1 MQQPS
6 GNQTVAA
13 VIFAMKRLLFSFC
26 FFVIN
31 VFAFSQVRI
40 DWQQCYGSMGMDQ
53 ANRLVKKH
61 NGYRITGCV
70 GERSGMITIPLESC
84 SWIIDI
90 DETGNVVK
98 EISLDCYARRD
109 EDFFAD
115 YYRVYDYALG
125 LPPNELGKEQ
135 LGIKKLDANGDA
147 VWETL
152 VGCENKAFWYF
163 VHGVSTP
170 DGGVIASTTTQ
181 WGGGDITNYYGW
193 NDAWVVK
200 IDSLGRLEWETTLG
214 TENSE
219 FPECF
224 INASDG
230 GYYVGISGDPGYVG
244 SIPVCRVPS
253 TDEFDVLFIKL
264 DTDGSL
270 LWSRCYGGSKWDVIA
285 QIVELEDG
293 FLLVCSS
300 ESDDRDAEGAGY
312 HLGYINNH
320 PAYGQTS
327 DIWLVRTDLDG
338 NIVWSHCFGGTGQD
352 LPTKAFQNEDGG
364 FTVFGSTCSIDGDAQ
379 SSQNL
384 HFPWDEYVYLKL
396 WVFRTDADGNLLWE
410 RALGTKMG
418 RYIYLEDVVK
428 LSDRE
433 YTILATAEPPAEGC
447 EGDFSCTN
455 WDNFLCGYDSYW
467 VLHITD
473 IFDYDDVEEGKVE
486 ETSVSLYPNPT
497 QGLLTVSGKGLR
509 QVSLY
514 NLFGQQV
521 AAIPSYNSINAMVDT
536 SGFAAGIYIVRVH
549 TENGV
554 YLKRVVVAK

>member
-1 MQQPS
+1 MKHFLLS
-6 GNQTVAA
+6 LLISLT
-13 VIFAMKRLLFSFC
+13 AMC
-26 FFVIN
+26 
-31 VFAFSQVRI
+31 AYSQIQI
-40 DWQQCYGSMGMDQ
+40 DWQQCYGSMGMDH
-53 ANRLVKKH
+53 ADRLIKKH
-61 NGYRITGCV
+61 NGYRISGCV
-70 GERSGMITIPLESC
+70 GERSGMVTIPIESR

-90 DETGNVVK
+90 DETGNIVK
-98 EISLDCYARRD
+98 EISIGCYARNG

-125 LPPNELGKEQ
+125 LPQNELGKEQ

-147 VWETL
+147 VWETS

-181 WGGGDITNYYGW
+181 WAGGDITNYYGW
-193 NDAWVVK
+193 NDAWIVK
-200 IDSLGRLEWETTLG
+200 IDSIGRLEWETTLG

-244 SIPVCRVPS
+244 SIPVCRMPS

-293 FLLVCSS
+293 FLLVCTT

-338 NIVWSHCFGGTGQD
+338 NIFWSRCYGGTGQD

-497 QGLLTVSGKGLR
+497 QGLLTISGKGLK
-509 QVSLY
+509 QVHLY
-514 NLFGQQV
+514 DLLGQQV
-521 AAIPSYNSINAMVDT
+521 ATIPSYNGNNAMVGT
-536 SGFAAGIYIVRVH
+536 NGLAAGIYLVRVY
-549 TENGV
+549 TENDV
-554 YLKRVVVAK
+554 CLKRVVVAK